1 MVLRIERDQN
11 RFKKI
16 VRGHIKKELRKY
28 VSRGELIGRQGK
40 ELISIPIPQ
49 IEIPQFRHG
58 KRGSGGIGQGDG
70 EQGEQLGVGEGG
82 DSPGEHILEVDVS
95 LDELATILGEA
106 LELPRIE
113 PRGRRNIDT
122 PRYRYTSMRQVGP
135 ESLRHFKKTYREAL
149 KRQIMSGS
157 YDVHQ
162 PRVVPIRED
171 RRYLS
176 WRKVPEPE
184 SAAVIIYMMDVSGSM
199 GDEQKEIVRIE
210 AFWIDTWLS
219 RQYRRLEKRY
229 IVHDAVAHEVDRDTF
244 FRTRESGG
252 TKISSAYAMASKMID
267 ESYSPMEWNIYP
279 FHFTDGDNWGGGDT
293 EVCLELLKSHL
304 LPRVNAFCYGQVK
317 SMYGSGQFIRD
328 LKENMSDTENL
339 LLSEIR
345 SKDAILDSIRDFLGA
360 GK

>member
-1 MVLRIERDQN
+1 MVLRIERDHN

-28 VSRGELIGRQGK
+28 VSKGELIGRQGK
-40 ELISIPIPQ
+40 DLISIPIPQ
-49 IEIPQFRHG
+49 IEVPQFRHG
-58 KRGSGGIGQGDG
+58 RRGSGGIGQGEG
-70 EQGEQLGVGEGG
+70 EQGQPVEVGEAGSDAG
-82 DSPGEHILEVDVS
+82 DHILEVEVS
-95 LDELATILGEA
+95 LDDLATILGEA
-106 LELPRIE
+106 LGLPRIE
-113 PRGRRNIDT
+113 PRGKRNLDSA
-122 PRYRYTSMRQVGP
+122 RNKYTSIRNVGP
-135 ESLRHFKKTYREAL
+135 ESLRHVKKTYKAAL
-149 KRQIMSGS
+149 KRQIMMGT
-157 YDVHQ
+157 YDPTD
-162 PRVVPIRED
+162 PRIVPVRED

-176 WRKVPEPE
+176 WKKTPEPE

-219 RQYRRLEKRY
+219 RQYKRLDKRY

-252 TKISSAYAMASKMID
+252 TKISSAYSLASGLID
-267 ESYSPMEWNIYP
+267 EHYSPYEWNIYP

-293 EVCLELLKSHL
+293 EVCLELLRTKL

-328 LKENMSDTENL
+328 LRESMSDAENL

-345 SKDAILDSIRDFLGA
+345 SKDAILDSIRDFLGT
-360 GK
+360 GR